1 MVGCSVL
8 TQGVTRMA
16 GWDTVFMAAALGGG
30 WDSLWSQQARND
42 TLCTLALSLFVS
54 LSCSW
59 LGCFLILQGQ
69 ALLGDA
75 LSHTVL
81 LGLVLAV
88 LWTGSMGSGTL
99 LLAAVFTA
107 VVTALMIQLVSR
119 ASRVKEDAAT
129 GIVFTTLFALGVVLL
144 SSLAPRLHLDA
155 QHALYGNLD
164 FVAVGERVSLLGLG
178 VPLAVWQMG
187 AVCLVLFGLLLVC
200 YRPLLITG
208 FDPALARSMGLA
220 VPLVQGGFL
229 VALATTVVG
238 AFSSVGAILVVG
250 LLTAPP
256 ATGFLL
262 SRRLPGMLLWSSLAG
277 VVASVVGLHLAD
289 WLDVTTAP
297 TMVVVACALFGLAF
311 LAAPDSGVL
320 WKFLRRG
327 RLWMRTGQEN
337 LVRLL
342 LKMQSRSPDSTP
354 RSDELSKELGR
365 SRLSLALWVAQLRWK
380 GWIARVGARG
390 VVLTQRGAE
399 EARRLDRAH
408 RLWEAYLVQH
418 VGLPLDHVHPS
429 AEELEHLLDDAL
441 LARLDDVLGHP
452 ETDPHGSQIPRI
464 PSDPGQPGRFPLSQ
478 LRVGDCGILVGL
490 ETANELSS
498 SGSIPSEAAQIAGLS
513 LELGGRLQVTERDGE
528 QETWI
533 VRFAN
538 GREVVI
544 PHPLAD
550 LLAVELDDGCSGGDS
565 RLAPE

>member
-1 MVGCSVL
+1 MFGNWL
-8 TQGVTRMA
+8 LAQGMTLMT
-16 GWDTVFMAAALGGG
+16 GPYGSSLAAALGGAREG
-30 WDSLWSQQARND
+30 LWSKTVRYD
-42 TLCTLALSLFVS
+42 TLCILALSLFVS

-107 VVTALMIQLVSR
+107 VLTALMIQLVSR
-119 ASRVKEDAAT
+119 GSRVKNDAAT

-144 SSLAPRLHLDA
+144 SSFVPRLHIDV
-155 QHALYGNLD
+155 QHSLYGNLD
-164 FVAVGERVSLLGLG
+164 FVPLEEKFLLFGFG
-178 VPLAVWQMG
+178 IPLALWQRG
-187 AVCLVLFGLLLVC
+187 GVCLVLLGLLLTC
-200 YRPLLITG
+200 YRPLLVTG
-208 FDPALARSMGLA
+208 FDPQLARSMGLS
-220 VPLVQGGFL
+220 VPLVQGAFL

-256 ATGFLL
+256 ATGFLM
-262 SRRLPGMLLWSSLAG
+262 SRRLPGMLWWSSVAG
-277 VVASVVGLHLAD
+277 GVSAVVGLHLAD
-289 WLDVTTAP
+289 WLNVTTAP
-297 TMVVVACALFGLAF
+297 TMVVVACAQFGLAF
-311 LAAPDSGVL
+311 LWAPESGAF
-320 WKFLRRG
+320 WRILRRG
-327 RLWMRTGQEN
+327 RLRLRTRQEN

-342 LKMQSRSPDSTP
+342 LKTQSRSADLTSRP
-354 RSDELSKELGR
+354 DELAGELGC
-365 SRLSLALWVAQLRWK
+365 SRLAVTLWLVQLGWK
-380 GWIARVGARG
+380 GWITRDGARG
-390 VVLTQRGAE
+390 VRLTPRGME

-408 RLWEAYLVQH
+408 RLWEAYLVQQ

-441 LARLDDVLGHP
+441 LARLEDVLGHP

-478 LRVGDCGILVGL
+478 LRVGDRGVLVGL
-490 ETANELSS
+490 ETNSEQSS
-498 SGSIPSEAAQIAGLS
+498 SGAHPTGAARIAGLS
-513 LELGGRLQVTERDGE
+513 LELGGRLQVTDRDIQ
-528 QETWI
+528 QETWT
-533 VRFAN
+533 VCFAN
-538 GREVVI
+538 SRQLVI

-550 LLAVELDDGCSGGDS
+550 LLIVELEG
-565 RLAPE
+565 